1 MSVCRDNL
9 ALVEKDKAVQPCE
22 RPDPVRNDNHRLVHT
37 ELRVGLKHHP
47 LGWSVKCGGR
57 LIQNNRRGL
66 PQVNVPGPAFDV
78 PLRKGWPLRG
88 LAEHRGLAED
98 CR

>member
-1 MSVCRDNL
+1 
-9 ALVEKDKAVQPCE
+9 
-22 RPDPVRNDNHRLVHT
+22 
-37 ELRVGLKHHP
+37 
-47 LGWSVKCGGR
+47 
-57 LIQNNRRGL
+57 
-66 PQVNVPGPAFDV
+66 VNVPGPAFDV